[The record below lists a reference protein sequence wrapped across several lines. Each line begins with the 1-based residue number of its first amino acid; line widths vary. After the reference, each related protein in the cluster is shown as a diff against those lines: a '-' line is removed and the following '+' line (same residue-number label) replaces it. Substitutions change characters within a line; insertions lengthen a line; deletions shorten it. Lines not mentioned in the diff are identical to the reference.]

1 MKKINV
7 GDLNQIVTLQKSKVI
22 NKDGIQIEEW
32 NDVSEKWAFVK
43 NSSYKKMEFSHE
55 QGIVSLQC
63 KDFIL
68 RECEISYKDRIIYKN
83 GIYDIKTEPVE
94 VDEGFILVT
103 GVKLNG

>member
-1 MKKINV
+1 MKKINI
-7 GDLNQIVTLQKSKVI
+7 GDLDQVITLQKCTVS
-22 NKDGIQIEEW
+22 NKDGIQVEEW
-32 NDVSEKWAFVK
+32 HNVSEKWAWVK
-43 NSSYKKMEFSHE
+43 NSSYKKMEFLHE

-68 RECEISYKDRIIYKN
+68 RECDISYKDRIIYKN
-83 GIYDIKTEPVE
+83 CIFDIKTEPIE